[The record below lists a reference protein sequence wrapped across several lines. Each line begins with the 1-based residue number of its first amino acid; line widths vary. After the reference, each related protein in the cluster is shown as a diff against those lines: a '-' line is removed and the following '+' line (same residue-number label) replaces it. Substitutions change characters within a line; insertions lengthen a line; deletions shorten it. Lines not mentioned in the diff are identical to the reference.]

1 MWEDVLIVK
10 LSEKDIEVKVPES
23 NFACGIPIDL
33 TGNFLWKP
41 KGNYVSGELICSLT
55 WAQKKKRGLSM
66 SILQICSHE
75 RLNVSGKQKGD
86 TEPFT
91 SRSLA

>member
-10 LSEKDIEVKVPES
+10 LSKKDIEEKVPES

-33 TGNFLWKP
+33 TGNVLWNL
-41 KGNYVSGELICSLT
+41 KGDYVSGELICSLT
-55 WAQKKKRGLSM
+55 WAQKSRGLSM

>member
-10 LSEKDIEVKVPES
+10 LSEKDIEVKVPET

-41 KGNYVSGELICSLT
+41 KGNCVSGELICSLT
-55 WAQKKKRGLSM
+55 WAQKKKRTIHVNTSN
-66 SILQICSHE
+66 LQSRETECLGETE
-75 RLNVSGKQKGD
+75 RRYRA
-86 TEPFT
+86 FHF
-91 SRSLA
+91 